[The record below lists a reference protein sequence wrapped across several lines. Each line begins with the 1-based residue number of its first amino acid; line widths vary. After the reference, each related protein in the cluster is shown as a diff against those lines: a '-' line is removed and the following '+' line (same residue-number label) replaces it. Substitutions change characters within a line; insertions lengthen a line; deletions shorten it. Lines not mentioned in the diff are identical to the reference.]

1 MSDSTKPKIKPVT
14 ALAIGGIVIA
24 GASLVLAIVS
34 PGSLDWILRPS
45 DQRSA
50 QIKAEMERQK
60 ASDTNAQSKQ
70 AEIAAGGAVT
80 PTPSPTIPPL
90 EEPSQAPQAEDGN
103 TREYERIARP
113 GCISLDQVVN
123 IIGESTEAREGRV
136 VGIRVAPDGGRIMV
150 AYRKKTFLGIGSG
163 ENQIEGILRRGLRN
177 IFSNRL
183 IESLKVRSTG
193 TKSVRRGADNVKAEV
208 LEIESLQAGCRWP

>member
-60 ASDTNAQSKQ
+60 ASDANAQSKQ
-70 AEIAAGGAVT
+70 GEAVT

-90 EEPSQAPQAEDGN
+90 EESSQAPQAEDGN

-123 IIGESTEAREGRV
+123 IIGESEEARAGRV

-177 IFSNRL
+177 TFSNRL
-183 IESLKVRSTG
+183 IGSLKVRSTG
-193 TKSVRRGADNVKAEV
+193 TRSVRQGADNVKAEV